1 MSVWQVYLWL
11 KLDSLLTLL
20 FCTALL
26 TTVLSVGFFLF
37 SQDDSQIAYKQKYQ
51 KYSKQLFV
59 LSIILYILVV
69 ITPSTKQATIMYVI
83 PKMTHNKELIIESRE
98 ELNLI
103 KHTFNSWLGKQIR
116 DNSVNTTE
124 KKSY

>member
-1 MSVWQVYLWL
+1 MNVWQVYLWL

-26 TTVLSVGFFLF
+26 TTVLSIGFFLF
-37 SQDDSQIAYKQKYQ
+37 SQDYSQIAYKQKYQ

-103 KHTFNSWLGKQIR
+103 KRTFNSWLGKQIR
-116 DNSVNTTE
+116 DNSANTTE